1 MKFIGV
7 LAICA
12 AFLASCTFSA
22 PSFSSIKQLNTL
34 YSTEKQAELEPLDW
48 WQRTVVYQVYPRSF
62 QDSDGDGTG
71 DIQGIISRVNYFVE
85 LGVEAIWISP
95 IYESPMVDFGYDISN
110 FTNIDPL
117 FGTLDDFKELSGVLR
132 ENNIK
137 LIMDFVPNHSS
148 DLHPWF
154 NASVHREGKY
164 ADYYVWKDPKGF
176 DEQGKPIV
184 PNNWTSVFA
193 GSMWEWNE
201 QRQQFYLHQFVKEQ
215 PDLNYENRQV
225 WNEILAATK
234 FWLDMGVDG
243 FRVDAVPHIF
253 ENQTFLDEP
262 FNPWGNPDAKEDEY
276 GSYDHIYTN
285 NLPQVLD
292 FLAEMRMLLDVY
304 TASDGVVRCM
314 MVEAAVDTVPLM
326 GYYGTEQR
334 PIAHFPF
341 NFNLL
346 GMTPESVADDL
357 KWLVDRW
364 FEYMPEGNWASV
376 LIGNHDNRR
385 ASTKWSVG
393 AIDAANMVNI
403 LFKGTSV
410 TYQGEEL
417 GMEDRWISWEDTVDP
432 AGCNVGPDR
441 YEQFSRDPARTPF
454 HWDDSRNAGF
464 STANKTWLPLH
475 ENYLVKNVMAENAAE
490 ESHLKVYKSL
500 IELRA
505 TNVWKYGSQTTFVL
519 NGTSVFGMIRAA
531 PQSVDVVS
539 FYVLVNVGEASTV
552 ADLSGIEGIPE
563 ASIVYTRSVGFENG
577 DTMIGSEV
585 RTNAVPLGP
594 RNSLVLMYLSS

>member
-1 MKFIGV
+1 MKGLIGNV
-7 LAICA
+7 V
-12 AFLASCTFSA
+12 AFCLTFLVGCSLTA
-22 PSFSSIKQLNTL
+22 PSSSLDPTSGTPN
-34 YSTEKQAELEPLDW
+34 QAELEPLEW
-48 WQRTVVYQVYPRSF
+48 WQQTVVYQVYPRSF

-95 IYESPMVDFGYDISN
+95 IYQSPMADFGYDISN

-117 FGTLDDFKELSGVLR
+117 FGTLDDFKQLSELLR
-132 ENNIK
+132 ENGIK

-176 DEQGKPIV
+176 DAEGKPIP

-201 QRQQFYLHQFVKEQ
+201 VREQFYLHQFVKEQ

-253 ENQTFLDEP
+253 EDQRFLDEP
-262 FNPWGNPDAKEDEY
+262 FNPWGNPDAQEDEY

-304 TASDGVVRCM
+304 TASDGIIRCM
-314 MVEAAVDTVPLM
+314 MVESAVPSESLM
-326 GYYGTEQR
+326 DYYGTEQR

-346 GMTPESVADDL
+346 GMTPESGAEDL
-357 KWLVDRW
+357 KNLVDVW
-364 FEYMPEGNWASV
+364 FQLMPERNWADV

-385 ASTKWSVG
+385 ASTKWGVE
-393 AIDAANMVNI
+393 AIDAANMVNM

-454 HWDDSRNAGF
+454 HWDNSTNAGF

-475 ENYLVKNVMAENAAE
+475 QNYPEKNVMTENAAE
-490 ESHLKVYKSL
+490 ESHLKVYK
-500 IELRA
+500 ELVKIRQR
-505 TNVWKYGSQTTFVL
+505 NVWKYGTQSTLVL
-519 NGTSVFGMIRAA
+519 NDGAVFAMLRAA
-531 PQSVDVVS
+531 PISVDQGSVLLLANIGDESQVVDVS
-539 FYVLVNVGEASTV
+539 SVAGVPPTATVL
-552 ADLSGIEGIPE
+552 I
-563 ASIVYTRSVGFENG
+563 RSVGFQDG
-577 DTMIGSEV
+577 DTTIGSQIG
-585 RTNAVPLGP
+585 TNAVPLGP
-594 RNSLVLMYLSS
+594 RNSIVLGFPST